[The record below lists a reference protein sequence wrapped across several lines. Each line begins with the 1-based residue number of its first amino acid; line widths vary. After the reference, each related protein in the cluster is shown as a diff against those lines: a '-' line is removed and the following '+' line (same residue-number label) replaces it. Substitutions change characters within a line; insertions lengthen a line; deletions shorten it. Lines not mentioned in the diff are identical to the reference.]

1 MKTPDSAILPL
12 DSANASLERVGGKG
26 RSLARLAG
34 VGLPVPAGFLLATD
48 AYKDFIEAH
57 DLQKAILEI
66 VATVTPE
73 ETASAETASASI
85 QAMFHAV
92 ELSTTVSESITQA
105 YAALDGNDPP
115 VAVRSSA
122 TAEDLPELSFAGQ
135 QDTYLNVRGETALL
149 DAVRRCWASLW
160 TARAIGYRARMGID
174 QDAVAM
180 GVVVQIMVAADVS
193 GILFTANPASG
204 ERSEI
209 VVNASYGLGEAIV
222 GGEVTPDTFVLERD
236 GFQTKERTIG
246 SKATMI
252 LPAGDQG
259 TTSES
264 VTDAKRLELSLSD
277 AQLSEL
283 AALSMQVEEVFEGL
297 PQDIEWALADGVCWL
312 LQARPITN
320 LPPPP
325 PPVVTWDPPY
335 PGAKLIR
342 RQVVENM
349 PQPLSPLF
357 DELYL
362 TIGLDQSMDDFIT
375 ELGVPFDFDAII
387 ERPMFLTVN
396 GYAYCRANYKISWRL
411 LRLIPKIIYWYAT
424 ALPRMM
430 KNLVPIWRDEKL
442 PAYLATI
449 DQWKTLDLAGASDK
463 QLFTGIRELTSA
475 DAVYWF
481 AVSMVMGMAKITDGL
496 LHFFLNSK
504 AVKGDL
510 TSGMFLRG
518 FPSKTLEAQEDL
530 EAIARQIQVADALRE
545 AVVTHLA
552 SDMLKALR
560 EQDDGHLIVREIDT
574 YLGKYGHQIYT
585 LDFVQPTQAEDPLP
599 VLMSLQALV
608 KNEDYDT
615 PTRQA
620 AMMEERESLVRRT
633 AESLGPFS
641 RRAFR
646 KLLKW
651 AQKYGPHR
659 EEALFYIGAA
669 WPTLRRLALE
679 LGERLTR
686 AGTLN
691 RADDV
696 FFLQVFELEEAC
708 AAREESRPHMDYRD
722 TAQNRRTLREDRK
735 RLHPPGMVPEKSRFK
750 FGFLDLTT
758 IVETQKRNK
767 ADSDTLSGF
776 AVSPGKITGT
786 ATLILSPADFA
797 QMQPDTILVCPTT
810 TPAWTPLFAQA
821 SGLVTDIGG
830 ILAHGSIVA
839 REYGIPAVMG
849 TGNVTQ
855 RIVTGQRISV
865 DGNTGTVTLL

>member
-1 MKTPDSAILPL
+1 MKRPDSVILPL
-12 DSANASLERVGGKG
+12 NSADASLERVGGKG
-26 RSLARLAG
+26 RSLARLA
-34 VGLPVPAGFLLATD
+34 VTGLPVPPGFLLATD
-48 AYKDFIEAH
+48 AYKDFVDAH
-57 DLQKAILEI
+57 ALQKTILEI
-66 VATVTPE
+66 VAAVTST

-85 QAMFHAV
+85 QAMFHAA
-92 ELSTTVSESITQA
+92 ELSTTIAETITQA
-105 YAALDGNDPP
+105 YAALGVEDIP

-135 QDTYLNVRGETALL
+135 QDTYLNVRGKAALL

-160 TARAIGYRARMGID
+160 TARAIGYRQRMGID

-180 GVVVQIMVAADVS
+180 GVVVQVMVDADVS

-222 GGEVTPDTFVLERD
+222 GGEVTPDTYVLERD
-236 GFQTKERTIG
+236 GFQTKTRTIG
-246 SKATMI
+246 SKAMMI
-252 LPAGDQG
+252 LPADDQG
-259 TTSES
+259 TTTQSVANDKRFES
-264 VTDAKRLELSLSD
+264 SLSD

-283 AALSMQVEEVFEGL
+283 AALSLQVEEVFNNL
-297 PQDIEWALADGVCWL
+297 PQDIEWAVADEVCWL

-320 LPPPP
+320 LPPAP

-335 PGAKLIR
+335 PGARLIR

-349 PQPLSPLF
+349 PEPLSPLF

-362 TIGLDQSMDDFIT
+362 TIGLDQSMDEFIT

-387 ERPMFLTVN
+387 DRPMFLTVN
-396 GYAYCRANYKISWRL
+396 GYAYCRANYKFSWRL
-411 LRLIPKIIYWYAT
+411 VRLIPRIIYWYAT
-424 ALPRMM
+424 AIPRLM
-430 KNLVPIWRDEKL
+430 KNLIPLWRDEKL
-442 PAYLATI
+442 PAYLGTI
-449 DQWKTLDLAGASDK
+449 DQWKTLDLASARDK
-463 QLFTGIRELTSA
+463 HLLTGIRELTSA

-481 AVSMVMGMAKITDGL
+481 AVSIVMGFAKITDGL
-496 LHFFLNSK
+496 LHFFLNSR

-518 FPSKTLEAQEDL
+518 FPSKTLQAQEDL
-530 EAIARQIQVADALRE
+530 ETIARQIRADKLLRE
-545 AVVTHLA
+545 AVAARPAGEL
-552 SDMLKALR
+552 LEALR
-560 EQDDGHLIVREIDT
+560 EQSAGHTIVAKIDA
-574 YLGKYGHQIYT
+574 YLDKYGHQIYT

-599 VLMSLQALV
+599 ILMSLKTLV
-608 KNEDYDT
+608 ANEGYDT

-620 AMMEERESLVRRT
+620 AMVEEREALARRT
-633 AESLGPFS
+633 AESLGPIS
-641 RRAFR
+641 RRLFQ
-646 KLLKW
+646 KFLKW

-669 WPTLRRLALE
+669 WPTLRQLALE
-679 LGERLTR
+679 LGNRLTQ

-691 RADDV
+691 CADDI
-696 FFLQVFELEEAC
+696 FFLQAFELEEVC
-708 AAREESRPHMDYRD
+708 NAREENRPHMDYRD
-722 TAQNRRTLREDRK
+722 TVQNRRELREDRK

-750 FGFLDLTT
+750 FGPLDLTFF
-758 IVETQKRNK
+758 ETQKRNK
-767 ADSDTLSGF
+767 EDSDTLNGF

-786 ATLILSPADFA
+786 ATLILSPADFP
-797 QMQPDTILVCPTT
+797 QMKPNTILVCPTT

>member
-1 MKTPDSAILPL
+1 MKAPAPAILPL
-12 DSANASLERVGGKG
+12 NSADVSLQLVGGKG
-26 RSLARLAG
+26 RSLAKLAA
-34 VGLPVPAGFLLATD
+34 VGLPVPAGFLLATS
-48 AYKDFIEAH
+48 AYQDFVDFH
-57 DLQKAILEI
+57 DLREAIVEI
-66 VATVTPE
+66 VATVTTDDTTCLD
-73 ETASAETASASI
+73 TASARI
-85 QAMFHAV
+85 QALFDAAELPPTIV
-92 ELSTTVSESITQA
+92 EPIANA
-105 YAALDGNDPP
+105 YAALDGDDPP

-135 QDTYLNVRGETALL
+135 HDTYLNVRGEAAVL

-160 TARAIGYRARMGID
+160 TARAIGYRQRTGID
-174 QDAVAM
+174 QDAVALA
-180 GVVVQIMVAADVS
+180 VVVQVMVDADVS

-246 SKATMI
+246 SKHTMI

-259 TTSES
+259 TARQP
-264 VTDAKRLELSLSD
+264 VADGKRLESSLSD
-277 AQLSEL
+277 VELSEL
-283 AALSMQVEEVFEGL
+283 AALSMQVEEVFEDT
-297 PQDIEWALADGVCWL
+297 PQDIEWAVADGVCWL

-349 PQPLSPLF
+349 PEPLSPLF
-357 DELYL
+357 DDLYL
-362 TIGLDQSMDDFIT
+362 TIGLDQALDEFMTDM
-375 ELGVPFDFDAII
+375 GVPFDI
-387 ERPMFLTVN
+387 EAFIDRPMFLTVN
-396 GYAYCRANYKISWRL
+396 GYAYSRANYKFSWRM
-411 LRLIPKIIYWYAT
+411 LRLIPRIIYWYAT

-430 KNLVPIWRDEKL
+430 KNLIPVWRDEKL

-449 DQWKTLDLAGASDK
+449 DQWKTLDPASASDK
-463 QLFTGIRELTSA
+463 RLLTGVRELTSA

-481 AVSMVMGMAKITDGL
+481 AVSIVMGVAKMTDGL
-496 LHFFLNSK
+496 LHFFLSSK

-530 EAIARQIQVADALRE
+530 EAIARQIQAEEVLRDAVASRPAGELLE
-545 AVVTHLA
+545 
-552 SDMLKALR
+552 ALR
-560 EQDDGHLIVREIDT
+560 EQSTGPAIVRAIDA

-599 VLMSLQALV
+599 VLMSLHTLV
-608 KNEDYDT
+608 ANADYDT

-620 AMMEERESLVRRT
+620 AMAQEREALVRQT
-633 AESLGPFS
+633 AESLGPIP
-641 RRAFR
+641 RRLFR
-646 KLLKW
+646 KFLDW

-669 WPTLRRLALE
+669 WPTLRQLALE
-679 LGERLTR
+679 LGNRLTQ

-691 RADDV
+691 RADDI
-696 FFLQVFELEEAC
+696 FFLQVFELEEVC
-708 AAREESRPHMDYRD
+708 NAREESRPHMDYRD
-722 TAQNRRTLREDRK
+722 TARNSRELREDRK
-735 RLHPPGMVPEKSRFK
+735 RLHPPGMIPEKSRFK
-750 FGFLDLTT
+750 IGPLNLT
-758 IVETQKRNK
+758 IFETQKRNK

-786 ATLILSPADFA
+786 ATLILSPADFP
-797 QMQPDTILVCPTT
+797 QMRPNTILVCPAT